1 MSPAWRWGGV
11 SIDTVQV
18 ETTSDCNLKCQGCL
32 RTLRL
37 AHRGW
42 TSRHMPADL
51 FARVLDH
58 LPICRVLIL
67 NGTGEPMLNPDISA
81 IVRMARDSGK
91 FQGLTFN
98 SNGLARDIP
107 AFVEVAKAGL
117 SFLSVSVDSLTQAV
131 ADKVRGG
138 TRVDKLAKRVREL
151 AAALPIP
158 LTITTVVCRENLLD
172 VGETL
177 AQLNGLGRFTVF
189 LTGWSDV
196 ALLDFLAHDR
206 LTPSHPSDT
215 ELNVNRSLKQTSRA
229 DSRLQSKPDNG
240 FDFRRSALEPM
251 GRALEQ
257 KDRIFLAALVEKMR
271 PQLPNLDLVL
281 TQPVEKSGER
291 CPAPFRHPFVNAE
304 GFLAPCCTLTDAYH
318 YGGISIAEI
327 PLIEAMRLPVPA
339 RWLEGYALAEPL
351 ACRGCQHAVRQ

>member
-1 MSPAWRWGGV
+1 MSPAWVWGDV

-42 TSRHMPADL
+42 SSRHMPADL

-58 LPICRVLIL
+58 LPRCRVLIL
-67 NGTGEPMLNPDISA
+67 NGTGEPMLNPDIAA

-138 TRVDKLAKRVREL
+138 TRVDKLARRVREL

-196 ALLDFLAHDR
+196 ALLDFL
-206 LTPSHPSDT
+206 
-215 ELNVNRSLKQTSRA
+215 
-229 DSRLQSKPDNG
+229 
-240 FDFRRSALEPM
+240 EPM
-251 GRALEQ
+251 GRALER
-257 KDRIFLAALVEKMR
+257 KDRIFLAALVEKLR

-327 PLIEAMRLPVPA
+327 PLIEAMKLPVPA

-351 ACRGCQHAVRQ
+351 ACRGCQHATRSG